1 MSGFTDTRRIARKPS
16 RKQLAAIDRQIELT
30 YYRVAQGVQISIL
43 DIGKI
48 YAAGRAAI
56 EAGADLEAAIVAA
69 VAQLR
74 RN

>member
-1 MSGFTDTRRIARKPS
+1 MFTDTRRIARKLS
-16 RKQLAAIDRQIELT
+16 KRQLAAIDRQIELM

-43 DIGKI
+43 DIGKV
-48 YAAGRAAI
+48 YDAGRAAI
-56 EAGADLEAAIVAA
+56 AAGADLEAAIVAA